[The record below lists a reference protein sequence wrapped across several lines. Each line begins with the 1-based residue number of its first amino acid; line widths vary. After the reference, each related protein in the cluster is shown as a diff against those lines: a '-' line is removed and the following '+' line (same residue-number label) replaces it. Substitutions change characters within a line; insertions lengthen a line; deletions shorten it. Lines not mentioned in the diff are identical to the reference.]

1 LVCVIKKRLFFFTFN
16 NILALDNDAVDE
28 LTASLQVDEQGSNER
43 GLILAATFYWHTKQL
58 DKARDLA
65 QKALD
70 AQPNYVPA
78 QVTIS

>member
-1 LVCVIKKRLFFFTFN
+1 M
-16 NILALDNDAVDE
+16 DE
-28 LTASLQVDEQGSNER
+28 LTAALQTDEHASNER

-70 AQPNYVPA
+70 AQPNFVPA
-78 QVTIS
+78 QVLHLHSKIISPSYIFIS